1 MNITHPD
8 DFEAMEHNYIEQLI
22 VLRALMD
29 PETDPETAINMGLDV
44 PSLTA
49 WYNTIHNES

>member
-8 DFEAMEHNYIEQLI
+8 DFEAMYNDFIEQAI

-29 PETDPETAINMGLDV
+29 PEIDPETTINMGLDV